1 MGSDIQINKPII
13 SFKKPNLV
21 NIFLSIL
28 ELLDLGSIA
37 DSFWN
42 LFDFA
47 MDDASYGVFAE
58 SDSYSDDSSGGDR
71 RTRRRMDRE
80 EADLTKPVNFV
91 SAGTFMP
98 NQEVVRDYS
107 ERSDEIDSE
116 DNVINQFDVNVD
128 EEDNLLPEGAKMEK
142 RGGAKGGKKN
152 DGLGGDIGK
161 FEKATKGKKF
171 EEKEGEGSQASK
183 EMN

>member
-1 MGSDIQINKPII
+1 
-13 SFKKPNLV
+13 
-21 NIFLSIL
+21 
-28 ELLDLGSIA
+28 
-37 DSFWN
+37 
-42 LFDFA
+42 

-161 FEKATKGKKF
+161 FEKATKGIGMKLLAKMGYRGGGLGKNQQGIVAPI
-171 EEKEGEGSQASK
+171 EAHLRGRGIRVWVS
-183 EMN
+183 

>member
-116 DNVINQFDVNVD
+116 DN
-128 EEDNLLPEGAKMEK
+128 
-142 RGGAKGGKKN
+142 N

-161 FEKATKGKKF
+161 FEKATKGIGIAACKDGVQGRWAW
-171 EEKEGEGSQASK
+171 EEPARYCGSY
-183 EMN
+183 